1 MFTTVLKIFFS
12 HFFYIFCSR
21 AFENRLSTRTPGTT
35 TLTDRCRGLGNTKLL
50 QRTNAMISN
59 GHIFPVEMEVCLIAG
74 AKVCAVVWTHMKNIL
89 DDTAHVKKPIHYNVG
104 CFGWVHTSIWQ
115 RASKETGSQEREQV
129 TAACHTETCSPCLF
143 L

>member
-1 MFTTVLKIFFS
+1 MFTTVLKIFFPI
-12 HFFYIFCSR
+12 FFTFCSR

-74 AKVCAVVWTHMKNIL
+74 AKVCAVVWTHIL
-89 DDTAHVKKPIHYNVG
+89 DDTAHVKKPIH
-104 CFGWVHTSIWQ
+104 
-115 RASKETGSQEREQV
+115 
-129 TAACHTETCSPCLF
+129 
-143 L
+143 